1 MRWHPALI
9 LLLMGIA
16 GGVGYQLGY
25 TNGTE
30 TQKTITIKLDGK
42 VNDLLSKM
50 RSYVRVTE

>member
-1 MRWHPALI
+1 MRW
-9 LLLMGIA
+9 MGIA

-50 RSYVRVTE
+50 KSYVRVTE